1 MKIVLTEKELLSGGN
16 ITNKSAIGV
25 ADVEALMDMECGT
38 YDVGEVLSVLKID
51 EGYVNTINKQ
61 MPGILSVTKTETEYI
76 FEVSEEF
83 VLDTCGLISSG
94 IVELFDG
101 LKYVMKGMY
110 AFYSMK
116 VMPFKNKWTEIIAKN
131 GGKSDDTPTKCK

>member
-1 MKIVLTEKELLSGGN
+1 
-16 ITNKSAIGV
+16 
-25 ADVEALMDMECGT
+25 
-38 YDVGEVLSVLKID
+38 
-51 EGYVNTINKQ
+51 

>member
-1 MKIVLTEKELLSGGN
+1 MKIVLTEKELLAGGN
-16 ITNKSAIGV
+16 ITNKIAIGV
-25 ADVEALMDMECGT
+25 ADVEALMSMECGT

-51 EGYVNTINKQ
+51 ETYINDINKQ

-101 LKYVMKGMY
+101 LKYMLKGLY
-110 AFYSMK
+110 AFFTMK
-116 VMPFKNKWTEIIAKN
+116 VVPFRDKWMEIMDKHRGESHDKSAEAK
-131 GGKSDDTPTKCK
+131 